1 MTFKTIRTNFH
12 FVVTSTTIRRDAKK
26 KTRKFVKERNKKS
39 KGEKEEAIN
48 KQNFREKGR
57 RNSNERV

>member
-1 MTFKTIRTNFH
+1 
-12 FVVTSTTIRRDAKK
+12 
-26 KTRKFVKERNKKS
+26 VKERNKKS